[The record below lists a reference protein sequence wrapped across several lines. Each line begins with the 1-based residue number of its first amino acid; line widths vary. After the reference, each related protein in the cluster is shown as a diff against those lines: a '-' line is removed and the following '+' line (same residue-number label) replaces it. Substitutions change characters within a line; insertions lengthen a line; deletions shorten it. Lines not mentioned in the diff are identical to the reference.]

1 MFMKEN
7 MQVFSEDLC
16 CCTVS
21 RRCLGQ
27 AGWHSMFLQQ
37 SRGVLVPM
45 VMLFT
50 FWRGENLR
58 LWANRVTV
66 QSCFWTP
73 GGTWISWFCMEALC
87 PCCSLCLQPC
97 SRDLSEGTSS
107 AGSGFWGEQSPGC
120 ALGEVRGCQCSAAA
134 AEPVRGRFLARLS
147 PGCRGAEFAHC
158 CTRVPFLRQL
168 LQQPSNSSAT
178 ESVARLATRAVARLA
193 LPLLCPNSRGRTAL
207 SP

>member
-1 MFMKEN
+1 MSLGQRREPGKQVPTGTEVMFMKEN

-134 AEPVRGRFLARLS
+134 AEPVRGRFLA
-147 PGCRGAEFAHC
+147 
-158 CTRVPFLRQL
+158 
-168 LQQPSNSSAT
+168 
-178 ESVARLATRAVARLA
+178 
-193 LPLLCPNSRGRTAL
+193 
-207 SP
+207 